1 MYCDVM
7 QRSALVRV
15 FCVCC
20 RCIVCCRC
28 GVPFLRRYGGTF
40 VFAVVARSALFL
52 LLPGGVGGG
61 GGWRACFCCRFVL
74 RFLLK
79 CTSRR
84 KDAPATTAKKNSYNV
99 AGTCVFC
106 CRCGGVLF
114 LLLSWRGPGFS
125 HSLASW
131 VRARQPK
138 TTTAKAHVPYE
149 CMYVCHVC
157 IHVYMHLQNFQRAG
171 MHVCLHHVQTH
182 TQTHKHTC

>member
-1 MYCDVM
+1 MCAVV
-7 QRSALVRV
+7 AL
-15 FCVCC
+15 
-20 RCIVCCRC
+20 
-28 GVPFLRRYGGTF
+28 
-40 VFAVVARSALFL
+40 FAVVAGCLFCVVTGAPLFL
-52 LLPGGVGGG
+52 LSLQGVHYFCCCRGVWGGGWG

-131 VRARQPK
+131 VRARQQK